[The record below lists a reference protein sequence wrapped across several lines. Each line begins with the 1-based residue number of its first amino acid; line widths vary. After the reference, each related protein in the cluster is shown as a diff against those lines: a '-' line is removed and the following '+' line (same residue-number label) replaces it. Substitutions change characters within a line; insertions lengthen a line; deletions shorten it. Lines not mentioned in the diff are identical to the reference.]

1 MAGATVSSPLPA
13 LVLGLTHAGN
23 ASALANDS
31 TGFVVAQYKRLE
43 PIFRVRPLDD
53 IGGAS

>member
-13 LVLGLTHAGN
+13 LVLGLTHMGN

>member
-1 MAGATVSSPLPA
+1 

-31 TGFVVAQYKRLE
+31 IGFVVAQYKRLG
-43 PIFRVRPLDD
+43 PIFRIRPLDG